1 MFKNDNQIGQEYWQK
16 TNIITEEVRRICEKF
31 GNSTIKSREKPP
43 KLMFRHG
50 SINSDISLCMAKI

>member
-31 GNSTIKSREKPP
+31 GNSTK
-43 KLMFRHG
+43 
-50 SINSDISLCMAKI
+50 KITQEITKVDG